1 MRLHDHSDDC
11 LRHQTRSCWTRR
23 PRQLPPAAAPFSV
36 LSRRESALTFGVS
49 GAFTSARRQSGPLTR
64 LADVLIGSHI
74 SPQDP
79 LATAAAE
86 NADVVQIFLGNP
98 QSWKAPKPR
107 DDAAELKAAALP
119 IYVHAPY
126 LINVASAKNRVRIP
140 SRKILQQTCDAAAE
154 IGAAAVIVHGGH
166 VADDN
171 DLDEGFV
178 RWRKA
183 LEQLNTTV
191 PVYLENTA
199 GGDHAM
205 ARRFD
210 TIARLW
216 DVIGDTGIGFCLD
229 TCHTWAVGEALVD
242 AVDRIMGITGR
253 IDLVHCN
260 DSKDEAGS
268 GRDRH
273 ANLGSGQID
282 PDLLVAAVK
291 AAGAPVI
298 CETSDEGRKD
308 DIAFLK
314 DKANG

>member
-1 MRLHDHSDDC
+1 
-11 LRHQTRSCWTRR
+11 
-23 PRQLPPAAAPFSV
+23 
-36 LSRRESALTFGVS
+36 
-49 GAFTSARRQSGPLTR
+49 
-64 LADVLIGSHI
+64 VLIGSHI

-107 DDAAELKAAALP
+107 EDAAELKAAALP

-126 LINVASAKNRVRIP
+126 LINVASANNRVRIP
-140 SRKILQQTCDAAAE
+140 SRKILQQTCDAAGQ

-166 VADDN
+166 VTDDG
-171 DLDEGFV
+171 DLDEGFE

-183 LEQLNTTV
+183 LDQLESDV

-205 ARRFD
+205 ARHFD
-210 TIARLW
+210 TIGRLW
-216 DVIGDTGIGFCLD
+216 DHIGDTGIGFCLD
-229 TCHTWAVGEALVD
+229 TCHAWAAGEGLVD
-242 AVDRIMGITGR
+242 AVDRIKGITGR

-260 DSKDEAGS
+260 DSKDAAGS

-273 ANLGSGQID
+273 ANFGTGQID
-282 PDLLVAAVK
+282 PELLVAVVK
-291 AAGAPVI
+291 AADAPVI
-298 CETSDEGRKD
+298 CETAEEGRKD
-308 DIAFLK
+308 DIAFLREK
-314 DKANG
+314 TSG